1 MTDGDV
7 TDTGVIYPPPNAT
20 LAKSWEPACLNA
32 CSSKKLLAIAG
43 EYDLSGYSRLHKEE
57 LFRFIYD
64 HMLTKQECTVCE
76 GQCRPN
82 THLFQPHE
90 AVPTSVSQS
99 GVPPELL
106 SPGQRGPGTSPNFR
120 VRQSDVSPDIPLGGG
135 GGFHPLYPGQ
145 PDPSQQSASTHQQ
158 SIVENIQIGARVN
171 DETFNEPEGLS
182 DLDNS
187 LNLDDTVT
195 DAFTR
200 STLRAEAEKFQ
211 AELDSIEKGDDDRR
225 RARVEKAK
233 QAASAGPTLAQQIE
247 KQRAAQREA
256 MKKRNEEKDA
266 AARAE
271 IQKLKSAPR
280 PHPSRRSS
288 APVSAPAPTSGT
300 RFNMDDVDAAFT
312 QTERGSHSRDAK
324 DVFDE
329 EALTKK
335 NLVDYMSISM
345 VKALEAMEAS
355 KRRSMPLG
363 AADPNSFNGVPDGAP
378 NTGKLAL
385 KAVSNR
391 FMAERFGLAPTPN
404 LSIEGDLTHKSC
416 IST

>member
-1 MTDGDV
+1 M
-7 TDTGVIYPPPNAT
+7 
-20 LAKSWEPACLNA
+20 
-32 CSSKKLLAIAG
+32 
-43 EYDLSGYSRLHKEE
+43 
-57 LFRFIYD
+57 
-64 HMLTKQECTVCE
+64 
-76 GQCRPN
+76 
-82 THLFQPHE
+82 FQPHE

-171 DETFNEPEGLS
+171 EKTFNEPEGLS

-211 AELDSIEKGDDDRR
+211 AELDSIEKGDNDRR

-256 MKKRNEEKDA
+256 MKKRKEEKDA
-266 AARAE
+266 TARAK
-271 IQKLKSAPR
+271 IQKFKSAPR

-288 APVSAPAPTSGT
+288 APTSDPAPTSGT
-300 RFNMDDVDAAFT
+300 RFNMDNVDAAFNRT
-312 QTERGSHSRDAK
+312 GRGSHSREAK
-324 DVFDE
+324 DIFDE
-329 EALTKK
+329 EASPKRILWTTCPFLWSRHLRQWRPARGGPCPLVRLTRT
-335 NLVDYMSISM
+335 VSM
-345 VKALEAMEAS
+345 GCRKVLQTQV
-355 KRRSMPLG
+355 
-363 AADPNSFNGVPDGAP
+363 N
-378 NTGKLAL
+378 
-385 KAVSNR
+385 
-391 FMAERFGLAPTPN
+391 
-404 LSIEGDLTHKSC
+404 
-416 IST
+416 

>member
-1 MTDGDV
+1 MLLHFSTQGL
-7 TDTGVIYPPPNAT
+7 GVI
-20 LAKSWEPACLNA
+20 K
-32 CSSKKLLAIAG
+32 
-43 EYDLSGYSRLHKEE
+43 
-57 LFRFIYD
+57 
-64 HMLTKQECTVCE
+64 
-76 GQCRPN
+76 
-82 THLFQPHE
+82 
-90 AVPTSVSQS
+90 
-99 GVPPELL
+99 
-106 SPGQRGPGTSPNFR
+106 

-247 KQRAAQREA
+247 KQRAAKREA
-256 MKKRNEEKDA
+256 MKKRKEEKDA

-288 APVSAPAPTSGT
+288 APASAPAPTSGT

-312 QTERGSHSRDAK
+312 QTGRGSHSRDAK
-324 DVFDE
+324 DIFDE

-335 NLVDYMSISM
+335 NLVDFMSISM